1 MKFNS
6 QHSLSASDRV
16 RLDTRCQRRL
26 AIQTFD
32 ISLAFLMNKIR
43 DNSFE
48 QKKERKKKELFWL
61 CVDDKSKVQQVCIS
75 RFCLAKVPLSLMN
88 LAQSYLKQAN
98 HNFGITFPC
107 EHEAKLP

>member
-1 MKFNS
+1 MKFSS

-48 QKKERKKKELFWL
+48 QKKKERKKGLFWL
-61 CVDDKSKVQQVCIS
+61 CVDDKSGTIILFQDLHFQPFESTAGMYIS
-75 RFCLAKVPLSLMN
+75 LLSL
-88 LAQSYLKQAN
+88 YLY
-98 HNFGITFPC
+98 
-107 EHEAKLP
+107 L